1 VPLLA
6 VRPVVTPMKKDG
18 ETVSVESI
26 LAASEREY
34 QNMCADCLLAKRA
47 ETIAASSAAA
57 AAAPAEGA
65 A

>member
-1 VPLLA
+1 
-6 VRPVVTPMKKDG
+6 MKKDG

-34 QNMCADCLLAKRA
+34 QNLCADCLLAKRA